1 MKKLLILLSSSLV
14 AFIFVGC
21 NKQLNTF
28 YGIPNTKEE
37 MVTKSDDK
45 ELSQAMSK
53 FMDGNSNPKI
63 DIRVVKDGT
72 INLYIGNFINFQDN
86 ITDINFNSNF
96 LSILEKSQVV
106 KTYLDVATKRGN
118 KVKAYKGE
126 SLVLYTLYD
135 KDIQFPVKGDN
146 VITIDYAS
154 PTYIEYDKN
163 NRFVSI
169 LLHMHSKYYA
179 FNNPDGN
186 ISLDTNFYI
195 LTGSK
200 AKAVQTFLRNK
211 SLEEDFLFN
220 AN

>member
-1 MKKLLILLSSSLV
+1 MKKILMLIGSSLI

-45 ELSQAMSK
+45 ELSRAMSK

-63 DIRVVKDGT
+63 DVNVVKAGI

-96 LSILEKSQVV
+96 LSILEKSQIV

-126 SLVLYTLYD
+126 SLFMVTLND
-135 KDIQFPVKGDN
+135 RDIHWPVKGDN
-146 VITIDYAS
+146 VVVIDNAS
-154 PTYIEYDKN
+154 PAYIEYDKS
-163 NRFVSI
+163 NRIVSV

-179 FNNPDGN
+179 FNNTGGN
-186 ISLDTNFYI
+186 ISLDSNFYI

-200 AKAVQTFLRNK
+200 AKAVQTFLSSK
-211 SLEEDFLFN
+211 TLEEDFLFN